1 MHENC
6 SQSVCSSV
14 LIVYCLACV
23 GDQSMHQLWRMHH
36 GEIFQ
41 KHQPHIA
48 IVMIGTNDL
57 GAASCL
63 GKGEA
68 PILQA
73 AAGTADRC
81 NYIYLHSTM
90 DSFYFLCV
98 SLLRL
103 ETQLLGKHSS
113 CCKGCAAVV
122 HANDQSINLHVAF
135 WRESTDNS
143 CNVCKFWM
151 GNSFNAVPEKSI
163 DHSSPWHMQVQ
174 ISEAK
179 CSTVAYP
186 SSITKHH

>member
-1 MHENC
+1 MQADKFVSPELDGLMCYCHGCTLAETANSRSTLAR
-6 SQSVCSSV
+6 SQSVSSTV
-14 LIVYCLACV
+14 LIANCPACL

-81 NYIYLHSTM
+81 NCIYLHSRM
-90 DSFYFLCV
+90 DSLYSLTV
-98 SLLRL
+98 SLQTLD
-103 ETQLLGKHSS
+103 TQLLANI
-113 CCKGCAAVV
+113 AAVV
-122 HANDQSINLHVAF
+122 RLYRCCACKRSTKQSARLIFGTEHGSQQTINK
-135 WRESTDNS
+135 
-143 CNVCKFWM
+143 CNVYVGW
-151 GNSFNAVPEKSI
+151 N
-163 DHSSPWHMQVQ
+163 H
-174 ISEAK
+174 
-179 CSTVAYP
+179 
-186 SSITKHH
+186 